1 MIKILMIED
10 DLELAEI
17 LSEFLEQFEF
27 EVETED
33 DPFKAL
39 SILKLKSYDVV
50 ILDLTLPGMDG
61 LEVCAAIR
69 ERQNIPIIIS
79 SARSDVTDKI
89 KALELGAD
97 DYLPKPYDPRE
108 LEARIF
114 SVLRRYEGKEEEEE
128 AKPSDFKLDEAA
140 MSISYKGRKIDLTN
154 AEYGILA
161 YMIKKE
167 GMVVSRE
174 DIIHNVSAINED
186 SSNKSI
192 DVMVGRIRN
201 KLGDKSLIESVR
213 GIGYKLVKKM
223 LQLKM
228 MIIHPFL
235 IILRHLQQLG
245 IHSRLMLRLLIM

>member
-1 MIKILMIED
+1 MIED

-17 LSEFLEQFEF
+17 LTEFLEQYDFD
-27 EVETED
+27 VKTED

-39 SILKLKSYDVV
+39 SILKLETFDVV

-61 LEVCAAIR
+61 LEVCEAIR

-79 SARSDVTDKI
+79 SARSDVSDKI
-89 KALELGAD
+89 TALELGAD

-108 LEARIF
+108 LEARIH
-114 SVLRRYEGKEEEEE
+114 SVLRRYDGNAMKASEEDT
-128 AKPSDFKLDEAA
+128 SDFTLDEGA
-140 MSISYKGRKIDLTN
+140 MQIKYQGRILELTN
-154 AEYGILA
+154 AEFGILS
-161 YMIKKE
+161 YMIKKQ

-192 DVMVGRIRN
+192 DVMVGRIRS

-213 GIGYKLVKKM
+213 GIGYKL
-223 LQLKM
+223 LK
-228 MIIHPFL
+228 
-235 IILRHLQQLG
+235 
-245 IHSRLMLRLLIM
+245 

>member
-17 LSEFLEQFEF
+17 LTEFLEQYDF
-27 EVETED
+27 EVSTED

-39 SILKLKSYDVV
+39 SILKLQPYDLV

-61 LEVCAAIR
+61 LEVCEAIR

-79 SARSDVTDKI
+79 SARSDVTDKVT
-89 KALELGAD
+89 ALELGAD

-108 LEARIF
+108 LEARIH
-114 SVLRRYEGKEEEEE
+114 SVLRRYETAAQVE
-128 AKPSDFKLDEAA
+128 AEVPSDFKVDDSA
-140 MSISYKGRKIDLTN
+140 MQIRYKGRSLDLTN
-154 AEYGILA
+154 AEYGIL
-161 YMIKKE
+161 YFMIKKQ

-192 DVMVGRIRN
+192 DVMVGRIRA

-213 GIGYKLVKKM
+213 GIGYKL
-223 LQLKM
+223 LK
-228 MIIHPFL
+228 
-235 IILRHLQQLG
+235 
-245 IHSRLMLRLLIM
+245 

>member
-17 LSEFLEQFEF
+17 LTEFLEQYDF
-27 EVETED
+27 EVMTED

-39 SILKLKSYDVV
+39 SILKLETFDVV

-61 LEVCAAIR
+61 LEVCEAIR

-79 SARSDVTDKI
+79 SARSDVTDKVT
-89 KALELGAD
+89 ALELGAD

-108 LEARIF
+108 LEARIH
-114 SVLRRYEGKEEEEE
+114 SVLRRYDSRAAEE
-128 AKPSDFKLDEAA
+128 ADAEASDFNLDESA
-140 MSISYKGRKIDLTN
+140 MQIKYKGRVLELTN
-154 AEYGILA
+154 AEFGILS
-161 YMIKKE
+161 YMIKKQ

-192 DVMVGRIRN
+192 DVMVGRIRT
-201 KLGDKSLIESVR
+201 KLGDKTLIESVR
-213 GIGYKLVKKM
+213 GIGYKL
-223 LQLKM
+223 LK
-228 MIIHPFL
+228 
-235 IILRHLQQLG
+235 
-245 IHSRLMLRLLIM
+245 

>member
-1 MIKILMIED
+1 MIED

-17 LSEFLEQFEF
+17 LTEFLTPFGYEI
-27 EVETED
+27 ETED

-39 SILKLKSYDVV
+39 SILKLKPYDLV

-61 LEVCAAIR
+61 LEVCEAIR
-69 ERQNIPIIIS
+69 ERQDIPIVIS
-79 SARSDVTDKI
+79 SARSDVTDKVN
-89 KALELGAD
+89 ALELGAD

-108 LEARIF
+108 LEARIS
-114 SVLRRYEGKEEEEE
+114 SVLRRYAAKRE
-128 AKPSDFKLDEAA
+128 AESAEANRSDFKLDEGA
-140 MSISYKGRKIDLTN
+140 MRITYKGRPLELTN

-161 YMIKKE
+161 FMIKKE

-174 DIIHNVSAINED
+174 DIIMNVGAINED

-213 GIGYKLVKKM
+213 GIGYKLVK
-223 LQLKM
+223 
-228 MIIHPFL
+228 
-235 IILRHLQQLG
+235 
-245 IHSRLMLRLLIM
+245 

>member
-17 LSEFLEQFEF
+17 LTEYLEQYDFK
-27 EVETED
+27 VTMED

-39 SILKLKSYDVV
+39 SILKLEKFDLV

-61 LEVCAAIR
+61 LEVCQSIR
-69 ERQNIPIIIS
+69 ARQNIPIIIS

-89 KALELGAD
+89 NALELGAD

-108 LEARIF
+108 LEARIH
-114 SVLRRYEGKEEEEE
+114 SVLRRYDAAASTERGDET
-128 AKPSDFKLDEAA
+128 DFKLNEPS
-140 MSISYKGRKIDLTN
+140 MQISYKNRLLELTN

-161 YMIKKE
+161 YMIKKQ

-174 DIIHNVSAINED
+174 DLIHNVSAINED

-192 DVMVGRIRN
+192 DVMIGRIRN
-201 KLGDKSLIESVR
+201 KIGDKSLIESIR
-213 GIGYKLVKKM
+213 GIGYKL
-223 LQLKM
+223 LK
-228 MIIHPFL
+228 
-235 IILRHLQQLG
+235 
-245 IHSRLMLRLLIM
+245 